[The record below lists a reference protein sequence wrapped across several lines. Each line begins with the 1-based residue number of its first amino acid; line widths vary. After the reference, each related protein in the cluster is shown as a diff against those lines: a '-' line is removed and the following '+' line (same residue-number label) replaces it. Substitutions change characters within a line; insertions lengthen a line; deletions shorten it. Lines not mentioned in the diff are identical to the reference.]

1 MSEMIR
7 TDSRGRVTLVGHPDS
22 TYLLH
27 EEPDG
32 VLVLEPAVVMSA
44 AQASYLALPA
54 ADRARIEEFVDDPST
69 AVKRSYMRRR

>member
-32 VLVLEPAVVMSA
+32 VLVLEPAVVMSS
-44 AQASYLALPA
+44 AQASYLALPT
-54 ADRARIEEFVDDPST
+54 ADRARIEKFVDDPST
-69 AVKRSYMRRR
+69 AVKRTYKRRR

>member
-7 TDSRGRVTLVGHPDS
+7 TDNRGRVTLAGHPDS
-22 TYLLH
+22 TYLIR

-44 AQASYLALPA
+44 AQASYLALPT

-69 AVKRSYMRRR
+69 AAKRTYKRRQ